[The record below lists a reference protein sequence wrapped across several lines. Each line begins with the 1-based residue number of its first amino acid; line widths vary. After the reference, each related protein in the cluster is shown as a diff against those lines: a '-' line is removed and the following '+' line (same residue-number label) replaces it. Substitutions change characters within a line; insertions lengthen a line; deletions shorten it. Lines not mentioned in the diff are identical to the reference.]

1 LRSSPSFIHDAVKP
15 RLLTMTFTTAGFA
28 RSSSWLFGA
37 PSYKMAPKGP
47 HPSSL
52 AQHDALA
59 PSWHRPS
66 RPGELHPEALTDPY
80 VNLSIHTARATQRRL
95 PPPTRSLSSSG
106 CPLALDLD
114 AGDPLPSLDEHYLA
128 SLLLRR
134 SPPLD
139 SASVLSALGF
149 RPCAFSLASLHR
161 FSSSVRKP
169 KWGSRPL
176 NTGHR
181 MASR

>member
-1 LRSSPSFIHDAVKP
+1 MRV
-15 RLLTMTFTTAGFA
+15 
-28 RSSSWLFGA
+28 A
-37 PSYKMAPKGP
+37 PSCPIRPRRKARHCKAP
-47 HPSSL
+47 
-52 AQHDALA
+52 
-59 PSWHRPS
+59 PS
-66 RPGELHPEALTDPY
+66 RPGESHPEPLTDPY
-80 VNLSIHTARATQRRL
+80 VNLSIHTARASQRRL

-149 RPCAFSLASLHR
+149 RPCAFSLGITAQVLKFRAKAQMRVTPPKHR
-161 FSSSVRKP
+161 TP
-169 KWGSRPL
+169 HGQ
-176 NTGHR
+176 
-181 MASR
+181 